1 MKKKLI
7 AVSIFCLIVI
17 AAGFSQANRGAGI
30 AKKTFELLESNDDYS
45 LITMVLID
53 KRGNKKTRKFKMYSK
68 QGSRGRD
75 SFIEFVE
82 PADVKGTKFLTI
94 ARKNADDEQRLY
106 LPALGKVRKI
116 ASSKKDGE
124 FMGSDLF
131 YYDMEDRDYEEFT
144 YNYVG
149 EEVFRGMNCYV
160 VESFPKDSSAPYS
173 KMVMWVNKDNYFV
186 YKRDCYDSRQQR
198 RLLKSIIVLEVK
210 NTRGVLTGTK
220 MVIENHLEDHK
231 TLLERDNLYVNT
243 GIDDSVFSVQNLT
256 K

>member
-1 MKKKLI
+1 
-7 AVSIFCLIVI
+7 
-17 AAGFSQANRGAGI
+17 
-30 AKKTFELLESNDDYS
+30 
-45 LITMVLID
+45 
-53 KRGNKKTRKFKMYSK
+53 MYTK
-68 QGSRGRD
+68 QGSQGRN

-94 ARKNADDEQRLY
+94 AHKNADDEQRLY

-116 ASSKKDGE
+116 SSSKKDGK

-173 KMVMWVNKDNYFV
+173 KMVMWVNKENYFV
-186 YKRDCYDSRQQR
+186 YKRECYDSRQHRRQWRRPVERQR
-198 RLLKSIIVLEVK
+198 
-210 NTRGVLTGTK
+210 
-220 MVIENHLEDHK
+220 
-231 TLLERDNLYVNT
+231 
-243 GIDDSVFSVQNLT
+243 
-256 K
+256 

>member
-1 MKKKLI
+1 MKKKLLFLGVFSVFI
-7 AVSIFCLIVI
+7 IT
-17 AAGFSQANRGAGI
+17 AGFSQVNRGAAI
-30 AKKTFELLESNDDYS
+30 AKKTFELLEADDDYS
-45 LITMVLID
+45 MITMVLINSS
-53 KRGNKKTRKFKMYSK
+53 GNQKTRMFKMYSK
-68 QGSRGRD
+68 QAQGGRN

-94 ARKNADDEQRLY
+94 ARKNGDDEQRLY

-116 ASSKKDGE
+116 ASSKKDGK

-131 YYDMEDRDYEEFT
+131 YYDMEDRDYDEFT
-144 YNYVG
+144 YHYVG

-160 VESFPKDSSAPYS
+160 IESFPKDSGAPYS

-186 YKRDCYDSRQQR
+186 YKRECYDSKRET

-210 NTRGVLTGTK
+210 NSGGILIGVKL
-220 MVIENHLEDHK
+220 VIENHIENHK
-231 TLLERDNLYVNT
+231 TLLQRDSLYINT
-243 GIDDSVFSVQNLT
+243 GLDDSVFSVQNLT